1 MAPMLAALC
10 AFLLSAS
17 LADAEAALQN
27 GDPDAA
33 LPLLA
38 AVEETGGLAYDD
50 VLRLLVLRGTAQAF
64 VNDTDGAVATF
75 LRLLSFAPA
84 QTLPY
89 DASPR
94 VTFAFEA
101 ARTAAAR
108 RRSLD
113 FALVTPAVAR
123 LDEPVLITVVRR
135 ADVDAIVKRVTLWH
149 RAKGVLTWSYVD
161 AEVTR
166 SSIALLLPARRSDAV
181 EVDELGRPG
190 VIVELALIGF
200 DMHGSQVVLS
210 PSPAHP
216 IELPVGYDA
225 PPPWYTNPWMWTGV
239 VVASV
244 VVAGATTAS
253 VLVANQPPDAV
264 AVSST
269 VRR

>member
-1 MAPMLAALC
+1 MLAALC
-10 AFLLSAS
+10 VFLLSAS
-17 LADAEAALQN
+17 LADAESALQG

-38 AVEETGGLAYDD
+38 TVEANGGLSYDE

-64 VNDTDGAVATF
+64 VDDTDGAVATF
-75 LRLLSFAPA
+75 VRLLSFAPA

-101 ARTAAAR
+101 ARTVAAR

-123 LDEPVLITVVRR
+123 LDEDVIVNVLRR
-135 ADVDAIVKRVTLWH
+135 ADVDAIVKRVSLWH
-149 RAKGVLTWSYVD
+149 RDKGALSWSHVD
-161 AEVTR
+161 AEVSAGR
-166 SSIALLLPARRSDAV
+166 SAIALVLPARSSDAAV
-181 EVDELGRPG
+181 VDELGRPG
-190 VIVELALIGF
+190 VIVELALVGV
-200 DMHGSQVVLS
+200 DAHGSQVLLS
-210 PSPAHP
+210 PAPAHP
-216 IELPVGYDA
+216 LELPVGYDA
-225 PPPWYTNPWMWTGV
+225 PPPWYTSPWMWTGAV
-239 VVASV
+239 VTSI
-244 VVAGATTAS
+244 VVAGATTAA
-253 VLVANQPPDAV
+253 VLVANQPPDVV